1 MNFSPVSAKWP
12 HYCLDEIFQTWMII
26 NMDAL
31 HILAVATNG
40 PTWEWH
46 VFQKLNNSIATASKW
61 AHKIDWR
68 CRDFWCQQR
77 SVPRREQ
84 MAHALPGYNAEGY
97 ATTWNWN
104 SVTSHRG
111 GSGPWRR
118 WNQLIRLAGN
128 STAVRSFETRTEELW
143 SAQEHKRM
151 RVD

>member
-26 NMDAL
+26 NMDIL

-46 VFQKLNNSIATASKW
+46 VFKKLNNSIATASKW

-97 ATTWNWN
+97 ATTWNKFRDVASRREWPLEKVKSADYARREFN
-104 SVTSHRG
+104 SCEKFRD
-111 GSGPWRR
+111 
-118 WNQLIRLAGN
+118 AK
-128 STAVRSFETRTEELW
+128 ELW